1 MENLHDSDSLI
12 RENIISYIKMPVLS
26 KKEEL
31 ALKKLV
37 IENEDIAKDIYRTIN
52 HINKEFILVYLI
64 LEGRGDDIAR
74 ESARERAYKWGVKNC
89 TEQEEKEFKSWLAGE
104 HDNIPEVMPTN
115 KYIRYLNYHESVELC
130 YLSKVSTF
138 TERLC
143 VYGMR
148 IGYIDI
154 VKEPVKEMMKCIS
167 VDYARSFLENTI
179 LKYNLSNEDVMQMYS
194 SIYSIRKTKL
204 EAEFYLSYIQE
215 WLKNDRNEYMKA
227 VNNISADMR
236 RKILKKLE
244 LLM

>member
-26 KKEEL
+26 KKEEQE
-31 ALKKLV
+31 LKKLV

-52 HINKEFILVYLI
+52 HINKELILVYLI
-64 LEGRGDDIAR
+64 LGGRGEDIAK
-74 ESARERAYKWGVKNC
+74 ESARERAYKWGVMNC

-104 HDNIPEVMPTN
+104 HDNMPEVMPTN
-115 KYIRYLNYHESVELC
+115 RYIRCLNYHQSVELC

-143 VYGMR
+143 AYGMK

-154 VKEPVKEMMKCIS
+154 VKDPVKEMMNCIS

-179 LKYNLSNEDVMQMYS
+179 SKYNISNEDVMQMYS

-215 WLKNDRNEYMKA
+215 WLKNDRIEYMKA
-227 VNNISADMR
+227 VNNISGDMR
-236 RKILKKLE
+236 RKILKKLKTI
-244 LLM
+244 